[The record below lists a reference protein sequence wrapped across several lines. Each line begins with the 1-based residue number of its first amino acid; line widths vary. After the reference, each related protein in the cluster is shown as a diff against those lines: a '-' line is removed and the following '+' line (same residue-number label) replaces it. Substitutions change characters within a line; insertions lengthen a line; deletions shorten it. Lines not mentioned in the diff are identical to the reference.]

1 VSNLPISPRK
11 RLAMG
16 HRVEK
21 RAEGGMV
28 VPRVGGSSVKS
39 FGPDYADGV
48 VANSDRP
55 KLDSRA
61 GVKHGATY
69 TANREVSPLTKQSGV
84 DKGTVGGPDK
94 AKKLVKM
101 K

>member
-1 VSNLPISPRK
+1 MSEMAIPSRK
-11 RLAMG
+11 RRAMG
-16 HRVEK
+16 HK
-21 RAEGGMV
+21 DNKYAEGGMV
-28 VPRVGGSSVKS
+28 VPRVGGKSVKS

-84 DKGTVGGPDK
+84 DKGTVGGPSK
-94 AKKLVKM
+94 AKKMVKE